1 MQTDAFRPGIGE
13 AKWNCKVQ
21 VLHPE
26 SHFKCDLGRCDSGS
40 GGPGTAGTQGDPT
53 GIEVKSAAGGVP
65 SLGDTL
71 CAFSNLP
78 GGGTIILGLDEAR
91 GSIPVGLG
99 DIAGLEGAV
108 ASMARTSV
116 TPPARCEFQTLTFEG
131 ALVLVAHVE
140 DLPLAQCPA
149 RHGGIAYLRQ
159 SDGDYAMSEQEIGPD
174 RIAENPGSPPHEPGP
189 DPDP

>member
-1 MQTDAFRPGIGE
+1 MTWDDATLE
-13 AKWNCKVQ
+13 AV
-21 VLHPE
+21 VRELRE
-26 SHFKCDLGRCDSGS
+26 RR
-40 GGPGTAGTQGDPT
+40 GDPT

-71 CAFSNLP
+71 CAISNLP

-108 ASMARTSV
+108 ASMARTSL

-131 ALVLVAHVE
+131 ALVLVAHIE
-140 DLPLAQCPA
+140 GLPLAQCPA